1 MPSSS
6 LFNIG
11 RSPRNHYF
19 MLVFTI
25 LYTIQKYPYF
35 RTSDRSHSLKERL
48 RHHCICVLNDS
59 VAHIS
64 RIQLILLIKV
74 PSIVSICWNPRLKSF
89 FANEIFSIDLF
100 LTIEPSL
107 GVFLVAAIYIN
118 PFSRVLEAHYSKIA
132 QYRFVQVLNIITRGR
147 WIIKPSGSL
156 YFLLICLLRSV
167 WCM

>member
-1 MPSSS
+1 M
-6 LFNIG
+6 
-11 RSPRNHYF
+11 RSPRNHYLMF
-19 MLVFTI
+19 IFT
-25 LYTIQKYPYF
+25 TVETTQKYLYF
-35 RTSDRSHSLKERL
+35 RTSGHSLSLKERL
-48 RHHCICVLNDS
+48 PHPCISVLHDPRACLS
-59 VAHIS
+59 LIKV
-64 RIQLILLIKV
+64 ILLIKV
-74 PSIVSICWNPRLKSF
+74 PSTSRICWNPRLKSF
-89 FANEIFSIDLF
+89 FANEIFSIDSF

-147 WIIKPSGSL
+147 WIIKPRGSL